1 MSNLSE
7 RFCPLMNKLCPE
19 ISCMLF
25 NEKLDVCEIRILN
38 YNLYKLKESIRSLLK
53 EVRPPH

>member
-19 ISCMLF
+19 ISCTLF

-38 YNLYKLKESIRSLLK
+38 YNLYKLKESIRS
-53 EVRPPH
+53 